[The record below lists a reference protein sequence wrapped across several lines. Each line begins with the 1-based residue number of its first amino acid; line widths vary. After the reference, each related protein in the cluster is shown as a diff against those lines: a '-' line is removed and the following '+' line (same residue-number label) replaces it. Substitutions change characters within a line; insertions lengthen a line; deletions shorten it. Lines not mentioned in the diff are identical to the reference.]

1 MKRVIWIALLA
12 LIFLVLVLRTA
23 MGEMVSP
30 FTSLR
35 GFGTWFAALLTL
47 AILSFLYRDNP
58 LYRFAEHL
66 FVGVSAAYWMVMGFW
81 STLVPN
87 LLGKLWP
94 DLTARWFMPG
104 LAGRPRDPLWFLYFI
119 PLGFGIL
126 LLLRLAPRGGHLS
139 RWSLAFV
146 MGTTA
151 GLRLIAFLTAD
162 FMGQIRATLISVA
175 GFTRTAASAVG
186 SAVEQGVEAGAAGG
200 SAAASAAAAPAM
212 VTTFSFEKMFW
223 DLVSVIA
230 ILAALSYFYF
240 SKEHK
245 GAFGRFTRVGIWV
258 LMITFGAGF
267 GYTVMGRIALLV
279 GRVEFLLRDWLRVL

>member
-1 MKRVIWIALLA
+1 MKRALWIIITGIIVA
-12 LIFLVLVLRTA
+12 VLVVRTA
-23 MGEMVSP
+23 SGNMESP
-30 FTSLR
+30 FAGIE

-47 AILSFLYRDNP
+47 AIMSFLYDDNP

-94 DLTARWFMPG
+94 SLTAQLFMPG
-104 LAGRPRDPLWFLYFI
+104 LADTTHDPLWFMYFI
-119 PLGFGIL
+119 PMAFGVL
-126 LLLRLAPRGGHLS
+126 LLLRLFPKGGHLS
-139 RWSLAFV
+139 RWALAFIL
-146 MGTTA
+146 GTTA

-162 FMGQIRATLISVA
+162 FMGQIRSTLKSVA
-175 GFTRTAASAVG
+175 GLTPAVLP
-186 SAVEQGVEAGAAGG
+186 GG
-200 SAAASAAAAPAM
+200 SPS
-212 VTTFSFEKMFW
+212 FSFETMFW
-223 DLVSVIA
+223 DLVAVIA
-230 ILAALSYFYF
+230 IMAALCYFYF

-245 GAFGRFTRVGIWV
+245 GSFGAFSRIGIWV

-279 GRVEFLLRDWLRVL
+279 GRIEFLLRDWLAVI